1 MTPVAETQEFA
12 RGRSSR
18 SEFTSRLLQA
28 LRDPVT
34 AVSAAIVA
42 IVVASAVIAPLLT
55 PYEPTE
61 QDPASAM
68 LGPTWAHPFGTDQFG
83 RDTYT
88 RVLFG
93 ARTALFVGLGSV
105 TFGLLV
111 GTSLGV
117 IAGYYRSRVDAIIMR
132 SIDVALAF
140 PLIIFATLI
149 VVVLGPSLLT
159 VTFSVGMSLV
169 PLFSRLAR
177 SVVLSVR
184 EQEFFEAA
192 IMVGCSSRRLIRH
205 HLLPH
210 VVPLMFVQA
219 TTAIGLAILSGAALS
234 FIGIGVQPP
243 TPDWGRM
250 VSEAAPLVFVNPTLS
265 VYPGIAIAITAV
277 VCNLLGDGL
286 LRVVDP
292 TGARGR
298 LT

>member
-1 MTPVAETQEFA
+1 MTTVAETQEVE

-18 SEFTSRLLQA
+18 SQFATRLLQA

-34 AVSAAIVA
+34 AVAAAIVA

-105 TFGLLV
+105 TFALVV
-111 GTSLGV
+111 GTSLGA
-117 IAGYYRSRVDAIIMR
+117 IAGFHRARVDAIIMR

-149 VVVLGPSLLT
+149 VVVLGPSLVT

-192 IMVGCSSRRLIRH
+192 IMVGCSSRRLVRH

-243 TPDWGRM
+243 TADWGRM
-250 VSEAAPLVFVNPTLS
+250 VSESAPLVFVNPTLS
-265 VYPGIAIAITAV
+265 VYPGMAIAITAIA
-277 VCNLLGDGL
+277 CNLLGDGL